1 MLKYIWWWCKFW
13 VFFFP
18 STCKHFLL
26 VSSAACKCTGSLL
39 SIGNE
44 HGMIS
49 YHLGYLRDAAWGKKN
64 WSMCSLY
71 LCAQKA
77 KLSLLPADLCIH
89 IPGKIDCSI
98 VCTDSCSVKTPL
110 NWWRPK
116 WSQVTQK
123 KREPQGEKA
132 VCVFSYN
139 K

>member
-1 MLKYIWWWCKFW
+1 MLKYIWWWFG
-13 VFFFP
+13 VFFP
-18 STCKHFLL
+18 STCKHFLF
-26 VSSAACKCTGSLL
+26 VSRAVCKCTRRLL

-44 HGMIS
+44 HRMIS
-49 YHLGYLRDAAWGKKN
+49 YHFGYLRDAAWGEKTGV
-64 WSMCSLY
+64 CSLY

-116 WSQVTQK
+116 WSQVTHK
-123 KREPQGEKA
+123 KGGTPREKA
-132 VCVFSYN
+132 VSVFSYN
-139 K
+139 E